1 MAILIDEYGFS
12 GIVTM
17 EDLIEIMGD
26 IDDEY
31 DHDEPELKKIDD
43 YTYIAKGAISIKD
56 LNYNLWI
63 KLDEDSENYDTL
75 GGLLLDLLG
84 YIPEDGDKQLV
95 ECENI
100 QFYIEEV
107 SEKRIQ
113 LVRIVLEN
121 EEENM
126 EQTEDE

>member
-1 MAILIDEYGFS
+1 M
-12 GIVTM
+12 
-17 EDLIEIMGD
+17 
-26 IDDEY
+26 
-31 DHDEPELKKIDD
+31 
-43 YTYIAKGAISIKD
+43 
-56 LNYNLWI
+56 
-63 KLDEDSENYDTL
+63 
-75 GGLLLDLLG
+75 LDLLG